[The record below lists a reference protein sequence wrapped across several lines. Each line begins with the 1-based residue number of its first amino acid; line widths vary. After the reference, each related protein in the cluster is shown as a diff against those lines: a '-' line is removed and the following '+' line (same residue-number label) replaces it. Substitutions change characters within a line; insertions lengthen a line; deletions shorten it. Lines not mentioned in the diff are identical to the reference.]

1 MIDLERALVDLAEH
15 LDHPAGA
22 NLSDDVRRRIAGP
35 VVGRDR
41 SRQRS
46 TRASLLALAAVVLLI
61 VGAVVTISPAR
72 SAIADWLGIGAV
84 EVRRSVRTLPTG
96 PPGLTVP
103 GARGSSP
110 EGAALKQLAAAQ
122 KQVDFTI
129 VTSHDPSA
137 GALSGVQVDRRVR
150 GGLVVLGYARFT
162 LVEIA
167 TSTNDG
173 PILGKLLDPA
183 ARAEPVTVDGRS
195 GMWITGAPD
204 RVSRPVRRLQ
214 DRHRA
219 PLGSGLVVGRRRGD
233 LPDRRT
239 RPARRRAGRRPL
251 DSLTPIC
258 RNREPRASPR
268 SR

>member
-173 PILGKLLDPA
+173 PVLGKLLDPA
-183 ARAEPVTVDGRS
+183 ARAEPVTVNGRS
-195 GMWITGAPD
+195 GFWINGAHQIAYLD
-204 RVSRPVRRLQ
+204 RSGAFKTDTVRRSGPVLLWADAGVTYRIEGLERLADAQ
-214 DRHRA
+214 LVA
-219 PLGSGLVVGRRRGD
+219 GSVR
-233 LPDRRT
+233 
-239 RPARRRAGRRPL
+239 
-251 DSLTPIC
+251 
-258 RNREPRASPR
+258 
-268 SR
+268 